1 MADAAAPTPFEGP
14 GEMRDENARLLEE
27 MDLRLGQDT
36 RPESETAVLR
46 ELEPR
51 IRDFLARGTATGA
64 FVENIRERTAC
75 QVLLDYWSSTL
86 SHAGIDAARPR
97 LDPFDAARLP
107 DLKDRQCP
115 FVGLEAFRDP
125 GFFFGRE
132 KAVDSLLQRVA
143 EAPLVVVQGASGSGK
158 SSLVMGGALPRL
170 AAPDHVPPYRILG
183 PFTPGSAPL
192 EALAGAVGAVAS
204 GSHRDVGTDAAAL
217 RRDPASLVR
226 MLEEGGAAAT
236 LLVVD
241 QFEELF
247 TLAPESERTALVACL
262 DALLRS
268 RPDNR
273 VVLTLREEFSSEL
286 ERIDALR
293 PHLSGHPRFSMR
305 DWPMG
310 YDELKAAVER
320 PASLVN
326 LQFAPGIVDAMVKS
340 VLGRDTAL
348 PLLQFTLRRLWALR
362 DRNRVTHAVYQQIG
376 GNPLVALERYA
387 DGFYDGLLREQKDE
401 VERILSELTRID
413 RMLEPYREPRLQ
425 SELLAGGNPRTAEM
439 LALLER
445 EDFVRITP
453 TADGRDAAVEVKHEA
468 LLRNWPRYRD
478 WINGKRER
486 VRQRIALT
494 EAAQRWSE
502 GGCSPTEGLLS
513 AWQLQAFEHVPDLSP
528 VEADYLRVSAEALD
542 RERMAREQALRR
554 AEQRKWVARL
564 AGLAA
569 LVVAGGLAW
578 FWTWQR
584 QDDRRSMLR
593 EMVDLQVEMAQV
605 REATAR
611 GHVDHAL
618 QDSLRVVT
626 GMRGLA
632 GDGDK
637 AGLRAQVRDLLIST
651 LRGTDDVRRLFVVD
665 DGAFHS
671 VAFEP
676 NQEDAVLAYAGS
688 DHRVYVSGLDTDVG
702 RSLDACS
709 PRSVATAVAFDATG
723 RWLVSGC
730 SDGTISFW
738 SSLDWTRL
746 GSGNLQVFD
755 PKVKVWTI
763 AASPAGRVL
772 AVGGTDN
779 RVMLV
784 PLGPDGAPS
793 GQPPQP
799 AGGDT
804 PRGHVWSLAFSP
816 SGDALLVGDGVGTVL
831 HCSVGAGDPVTCR
844 RSEEYPG
851 DAGGSRQ
858 DRTSADA
865 IRAFSFAPDGSQVA
879 VGHWNG
885 SVELWTPG
893 AGPEA
898 KAPIN
903 LSSAIGPVT
912 SLLLFEACGARRL
925 AIGKGL
931 ELLYT
936 VVGPASTAPAST
948 TTCVFRPRA
957 SVGDEISGL
966 AFHAPS
972 GSIAAATRGGY
983 VAVLE
988 PTDRADPLRTTI
1000 DTRPLNQ
1007 GERLRGAVVAET
1019 KSESWLL
1026 VPTIPAA
1033 EDGSNLAVFHL
1044 RDGAVE
1050 RGGPVQLLKAGAG
1063 IVHRLHARREHSL
1076 VATLGC
1082 SLGADRRECD
1092 AAQPQHIAVWNF
1104 TPGPPSRLDLVREVG
1119 LDRIPGLVPSR
1130 IALSPDGRHL
1140 VVSFECRAHPDDGAG
1155 PEELQ
1160 AWTKANEKAGE
1171 LLLVELQGDAD
1182 ARWIPSGMPRV
1193 REIAFSPEG
1202 SIFGAGGAAAQAP
1215 DGDAGTDEV
1224 RLWDVT
1230 KSGLQARKQVLAVSR
1245 RANKVYEL
1253 AFAMDSRRK
1262 ELVVLAGGE
1271 SGVIDRWVVRTGRR
1285 PPALAAN
1292 SKSVQH
1298 IAFSVEAA
1306 LLAAA
1311 DSQGVLYLWSTSSW
1325 TALQLTPQTDARE
1338 HPGFLDFAGD
1348 GRWLASGAGS
1358 LRLWT
1363 LDFDS
1368 LRARVCALLRSPGQ
1382 PGTDGPGASRSDDA
1396 CAAPGSGPGSTSN
1409 ER

>member
-1 MADAAAPTPFEGP
+1 MADATAPGPFEGA

-36 RPESETAVLR
+36 RLESETAVLR
-46 ELEPR
+46 DLEPR

-86 SHAGIDAARPR
+86 SHAGIDAPRPR

-107 DLKDRQCP
+107 DLKDRPCP

-125 GFFFGRE
+125 RFFFGRE
-132 KAVDSLLQRVA
+132 KAVDSLLQRVS

-158 SSLVMGGALPRL
+158 SSLVIGGALPRL

-192 EALAGAVGAVAS
+192 EALVSAVRAVAT
-204 GSHRDVGTDAAAL
+204 GSHPNVATDVAAL
-217 RRDPASLVR
+217 HRDPAALVR
-226 MLEEGGAAAT
+226 MLEEGDAAAT
-236 LLVVD
+236 LLVLD

-247 TLAPESERTALVACL
+247 TLAPEPDRPALVACL

-273 VVLTLREEFSSEL
+273 IVLTLREEFSSEL

-326 LQFAPGIVDAMVKS
+326 LQFAPGVVDAMVKS

-425 SELLAGGNPRTAEM
+425 SDLLAGGNPRTPEM
-439 LALLER
+439 LRLLEQ

-486 VRQRIALT
+486 VRQRVALT
-494 EAAQRWSE
+494 EAAQRWSA

-513 AWQLQAFEHVPDLSP
+513 AWQLQAFEHVSDPSP

-554 AEQRKWVARL
+554 KWVA
-564 AGLAA
+564 AGLAV
-569 LVVAGGLAW
+569 LIVAGGAW
-578 FWTWQR
+578 LWTDQR

-618 QDSLRVVT
+618 QGSLGVVA

-671 VAFEP
+671 VAFQP
-676 NQEDAVLAYAGS
+676 NQEDAILAYAGH
-688 DHRVYVSGLDTDVG
+688 DRQVYVSGLDTDVG
-702 RSLDACS
+702 KSLDACS
-709 PRSVATAVAFDATG
+709 PRAVATAVAFDATG
-723 RWLVSGC
+723 RWLVAGC

-738 SSLDWTRL
+738 SSTDWTRL
-746 GSGNLQVFD
+746 GSGNLQVFG
-755 PKVKVWTI
+755 PKVKIWTI
-763 AASPAGRVL
+763 AASPSGRVL

-793 GQPPQP
+793 DQPPQP

-816 SGDALLVGDGVGTVL
+816 LGDALLVGDGVGSVL
-831 HCSVGAGDPVTCR
+831 QCEVRAAGSVTCR
-844 RSEEYPG
+844 RSAEYPG
-851 DAGGSRQ
+851 GAGGSGQ
-858 DRTSADA
+858 DRASADA
-865 IRAFSFAPDGSQVA
+865 IRAFSFAPDGLQVA

-885 SVELWTPG
+885 SVDLWTPG
-893 AGPEA
+893 AGPMA
-898 KAPIN
+898 KTPIN
-903 LSSAIGPVT
+903 LSSAVGPVT

-931 ELLYT
+931 DLLYM

-948 TTCVFRPRA
+948 MTCVFRPRA
-957 SVGDEISGL
+957 SVGDEVSGL
-966 AFHAPS
+966 AFHAVS
-972 GSIAAATRGGY
+972 GHLAAATRGGY

-1000 DTRPLNQ
+1000 DTRSLNR
-1007 GERLRGAVVAET
+1007 GERLRGAVAAET

-1033 EDGSNLAVFHL
+1033 KDGSNLAVFHI
-1044 RDGAVE
+1044 RDGAIE
-1050 RGGPVQLLKAGAG
+1050 GEGPVQLLRAGAG
-1063 IVHRLHARREHSL
+1063 IVHRLRARREHAL

-1082 SLGADRRECD
+1082 SLRADPDEAGLYECD
-1092 AAQPQHIAVWNF
+1092 AAQPHDIAVWKF
-1104 TPGPPSRLDLVREVG
+1104 TPGQPSRLDLVREIG

-1130 IALSPDGRHL
+1130 IALSPDGRRL
-1140 VVSFECRAHPDDGAG
+1140 VVSFEYPAHPKDGAR
-1155 PEELQ
+1155 PEELRL
-1160 AWTKANEKAGE
+1160 WTMASEKAGE
-1171 LLLVELQGDAD
+1171 LLLVDLQGNAD

-1202 SIFGAGGAAAQAP
+1202 SMFGAGGPAAQAS
-1215 DGDAGTDEV
+1215 DDDTGTDEV
-1224 RLWDVT
+1224 RLWDVAE
-1230 KSGLQARKQVLAVSR
+1230 SGLRLREQGLPVSR

-1271 SGVIDRWVVRTGRR
+1271 SGVIDRWVVRTDRR
-1285 PPALAAN
+1285 TPALSAD
-1292 SKSVQH
+1292 SKSMQH
-1298 IAFSVEAA
+1298 IAFSAEGA

-1311 DSQGVLYLWSTSSW
+1311 DSQNVLYLWSTSTW

-1338 HPGFLDFAGD
+1338 APGFLDFAGD
-1348 GRWLASGAGS
+1348 GRWLASGADS
-1358 LRLWT
+1358 LRLWN
-1363 LDFDS
+1363 LDFES
-1368 LRARVCALLRSPGQ
+1368 MQARVCALLRSPGQ
-1382 PGTDGPGASRSDDA
+1382 PGTDGPDASWHGHDV
-1396 CAAPGSGPGSTSN
+1396 CADTAPRPGSTSK